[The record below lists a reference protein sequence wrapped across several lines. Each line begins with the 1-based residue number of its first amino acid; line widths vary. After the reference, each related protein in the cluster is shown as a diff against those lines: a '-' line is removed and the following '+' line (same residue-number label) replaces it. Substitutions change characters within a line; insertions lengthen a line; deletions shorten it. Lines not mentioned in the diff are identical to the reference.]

1 MSIGKPTVIVHTT
14 FFPVA
19 TTPAEALIDPEREA
33 ARLLGERLYDLL
45 TRPTADRLSWGTG
58 VQVRIATHFDRI
70 DPDEASFV
78 VVIPVLGEIA
88 EERDNVREQAIATIA
103 SWRAS
108 HAHVVPVFRWRSWRA
123 HEDAIQLKA
132 IATELPPDEPRPLPR
147 RRRVAR
153 RSTDPAPSD
162 LGPPPPPPAEPPALA
177 PGPRPETIDEIVLA
191 LARIL
196 ARDDRYATRMF
207 ISHAKGDLA
216 GTENAA
222 ETICNHLQRNTTADK
237 PFFDRVSLL
246 PGEELETKLDEA
258 AEHGVFVAVRGDSYS
273 SRSWCVRELLKA
285 KRRKLPILV
294 VEVLS
299 NGERRSSAYSGN
311 APSVVWIRGNPELS
325 VQRVVTAAMVECVR
339 SLVFAHESK
348 RVIDAAFPGQ
358 PVIAMPRPPE
368 LLDVPTLR
376 AGRDGEVIVLHPDP
390 ELTVHERALLLEA
403 DKQLRIVTP
412 STAFAGTIGGESR
425 APLHDFEVALSLS
438 DEPRVT
444 SSSGITDAHVHDATV
459 FLARALVA
467 AGAAIGYGGD
477 FRGFGYTELL
487 SQLIA
492 AYNQTARKPAE
503 LLHGYMAAHT
513 KKPSAWTYAYSAR
526 RLGAFGALRAEALVE
541 PPPEGSPPP
550 PAARQ
555 ALYYSDMRRVMEN
568 HVNARVVLY
577 GSTTPLGYDAKGYR
591 GRYPGVAEEAW
602 RSLEAGHPLYVAG
615 GFGGAAG
622 VVAQLLTTTEGLP
635 SELDEARWKGNP
647 IWDGLVAALDAD
659 PDFARLGLPPTQM
672 VLAHKIRA
680 LGRDYL
686 ANNESSVHWNGLTVA
701 ENQALFATRDP
712 LTLAALVVK
721 GLVGIAVRR
730 ERQKLSIDLIEGDVT
745 RASEL
750 DVLVFPT
757 FTNVD
762 LDGAGEAIDR
772 VTDGAATRAHR
783 ARGLYPA
790 PKTIGAKYLYAADL
804 GDANSAMSDPI
815 AMVTAA
821 AQATAE
827 VALRYRLMRIGI
839 VTFLGNVA
847 ANFGAAVE
855 AMLAGLRGIP
865 DDARLFW
872 YERDPSRAA
881 MLAAILEKAPKVE
894 LARIV
899 AATEVA
905 PEPARNRPRTTLT
918 LRQQGDDLDV
928 TVLVPQASGLTPN
941 IRSLFDEP
949 MRAQLAGDTLDATP
963 AEPRLSEH
971 GSKITALLFGAGAK
985 RILEAVRDTQ
995 LVIVHDSA
1003 GSGIPYEALGWGDGD
1018 HRVTPA
1024 TRGGIVRHLSVMVEA
1039 DRGVPLPAHAGE
1051 LGVLVIVDPR
1061 GDLPEARHEGE
1072 TVIKALERNPRVKVT
1087 ALRGA
1092 EATVD
1097 AVCTALA
1104 DPAIDVVH
1112 YCGHAFYRGPGPTNS
1127 GLNCAEDKE
1136 LCLSDLQAL
1145 PRLPRLAIFNA
1156 CQSGRV
1162 RNEAGATAPPQS
1174 FAEFFLRSGV
1184 DAYLGTFWLVSDA
1197 SATIFAA
1204 ELYAKLCAGADLGD
1218 AVVAGRQLLQSRG
1231 LKDWA
1236 NYLLYGRADF
1246 RLVRGAGIIPTTSA
1260 EMPVVTGRAEGKMIV
1275 AAWSFDAT
1283 SAPST
1288 FSVSATER
1296 FGTLERPV
1304 PTEGPIRVDRR
1315 DGWHAGKATIVWVAT
1330 VPLAAPAGER
1340 GFRLRTSAGDPL
1352 DVGPVTQADNTRAV
1366 SLPIDELRD
1375 LRTVLDQQP
1384 DRGREL
1390 LAQLLPSA
1398 DPDVLRAEIEQAIA
1412 EEAARAPGTRAAWP
1426 LDAFTP
1432 GPVDGAAL
1440 TAFIAAY
1447 PEAAVERADAAD
1459 VKFQSREDWARY
1471 ASCRGVVNFAIGG
1484 DLEPP
1489 LSAALTNRP
1498 ADMTHELR
1506 PGEFDGNT
1514 ISVALFSDNG
1524 NGRHASK
1531 AIVQRIIDANV
1542 PYAFHLGDVY
1552 YGGREHEFRDYFAT
1566 PLEPLLDR
1574 TELFM
1579 LTGNHEM
1586 FAGGRYFKQMVQQ
1599 KAIKHPQRQRQRAET
1614 FRLKG
1619 PGFQIIGLDTMF
1631 VGWNSGRMRLHDHAD
1646 DAALN
1651 LLDGWLSGGKDDFTV
1666 LLTTNQPWD
1675 RGSENLTR
1683 LYMSLRKAIAGRVD
1697 LWFWGNVHYAA
1708 LFEPWSFPDAVMAS
1722 HRHLIG
1728 SCIGHGGFP
1737 FYRSTKLGALPR
1749 RVDCR
1754 WYESQS
1760 RFWPETKV
1768 RSDVGLNGWCK
1779 LDLARAQGQWDAKLT
1794 FIDWIGRDRLR
1805 ATLSRKD
1812 GDTVRFERVEESA
1825 LAAVGA
1831 DPTWRDKQ
1839 TEPRDP

>member
-19 TTPAEALIDPEREA
+19 TTPAEELIDPECEA

-45 TRPTADRLSWGTG
+45 TRSAADRLSWGTG
-58 VQVRIATHFDRI
+58 VQVRIATHFDRV

-78 VVIPVLGEIA
+78 VVIPVLGDIA
-88 EERDNVREQAIATIA
+88 EERDTVREQAIATIA
-103 SWRAS
+103 SWRVTC
-108 HAHVVPVFRWRSWRA
+108 AHVVPLFKARSWRA
-123 HEDAIQLKA
+123 HEDAIKVKA
-132 IATELPPDEPRPLPR
+132 IVTDLPPAE
-147 RRRVAR
+147 
-153 RSTDPAPSD
+153 
-162 LGPPPPPPAEPPALA
+162 PPPPPAEPPPIDPA
-177 PGPRPETIDEIVLA
+177 PRPETIDEIVLA

-196 ARDDRYATRMF
+196 ARDDTYATRMF

-222 ETICNHLQRNTTADK
+222 ETICNHVQRNTTAER

-246 PGEELETKLDEA
+246 PGEELETSIDEA

-311 APSVVWIRGNPELS
+311 APSVVWLRGKPEVS
-325 VQRVVTAAMVECVR
+325 VQRVVTSAMVECVR
-339 SLVFAHESK
+339 SLVFAHESQ

-376 AGRDGEVIVLHPDP
+376 AGRDGEVVVLHPDP

-438 DEPRVT
+438 DEPRVQ
-444 SSSGITDAHVHDATV
+444 SASGITDAHVHDATV

-513 KKPSAWTYAYSAR
+513 RKPSTWTYAYSAR
-526 RLGAFGALRAEALVE
+526 RLGAFGALRAEALLD
-541 PPPEGSPPP
+541 PPPDGSPPP
-550 PAARQ
+550 PGRA
-555 ALYYSDMRRVMEN
+555 ALYVSDMRRVMEN

-577 GSTTPLGYDAKGYR
+577 GSTTPLGHDARGYR
-591 GRYPGVAEEAW
+591 GRFPGVAEEAW

-622 VVAQLLTTTEGLP
+622 VVAQLLTTTEGVP
-635 SELDEARWKGNP
+635 RELDEARWKGNP
-647 IWDGLVAALDAD
+647 TWDGLVAALDAD
-659 PDFARLGLPPTQM
+659 PDFARLMLPPTQM
-672 VLAHKIRA
+672 ALAHKIRA
-680 LGRDYL
+680 LGRECL
-686 ANNESSVHWNGLTVA
+686 ANNEAALRWNGLTVA

-712 LTLAALVVK
+712 LTLTALVIK
-721 GLVGIAVRR
+721 GLVGIATRR

-750 DVLVFPT
+750 DILVFPT

-772 VTDGAATRAHR
+772 VSDGAATRAHR
-783 ARGLYPA
+783 SRGLYPA
-790 PKTIGAKYLYAADL
+790 PKTIGAKYLFAADL

-839 VTFLGNVA
+839 VTFLGNVT
-847 ANFGAAVE
+847 ANLGAAVE
-855 AMLAGLRGIP
+855 AMIAGLRGIP

-899 AATEVA
+899 AATEIA
-905 PEPARNRPRTTLT
+905 PEPARNRARTTLT

-941 IRSLFDEP
+941 IRSRLDETT
-949 MRAQLAGDTLDATP
+949 RTQLAGDALDATP
-963 AEPRLSEH
+963 AEPKLSER
-971 GSKITALLFGAGAK
+971 GARIAALLFGSGAR
-985 RILEAVRDTQ
+985 RILDAVRDTQ

-1003 GSGIPYEALGWGDGD
+1003 GSGIPYEALGWGDGNN
-1018 HRVTPA
+1018 RVTPA
-1024 TRGGIVRHLSVMVEA
+1024 TRGGIVRYLSAMVDA

-1061 GDLPEARHEGE
+1061 GDLREAAHEGE
-1072 TVIKALERNPRVKVT
+1072 TVIEALSRNPRVKVES
-1087 ALRGA
+1087 LRGPQ
-1092 EATVD
+1092 ATVE
-1097 AVCTALA
+1097 AICAALA
-1104 DPAIDVVH
+1104 RPETDVVH

-1136 LCLSDLQAL
+1136 LYLSHLQAL
-1145 PRLPRLAIFNA
+1145 PRLPRLVIFNA

-1162 RNEAGATAPPQS
+1162 RNEAGVTAPPQS

-1204 ELYAKLCAGADLGD
+1204 ELYAKLCAGAELGD

-1246 RLVRGAGIIPTTSA
+1246 RLVRGAGIVPTAPTA
-1260 EMPVVTGRAEGKMIV
+1260 MPVATARAEGKMIV
-1275 AAWSFDAT
+1275 AAWSFDAN
-1283 SAPST
+1283 SAPGAFT
-1288 FSVSATER
+1288 MTATER
-1296 FGTLERPV
+1296 FGALERPV
-1304 PTEGPIRVDRR
+1304 ATDGPIRVDRR
-1315 DGWHAGKATIVWVAT
+1315 DGWHAGKPTVVWVAT

-1340 GFRLRTSAGDPL
+1340 GFRLRSSAGDPL
-1352 DVGPVTQADNTRAV
+1352 DVGPATAADDTRAV
-1366 SLPIDELRD
+1366 NLPIDELRD
-1375 LRTVLDQQP
+1375 LRTVLEQQP

-1390 LAQLLPSA
+1390 LAQLLPSS
-1398 DPDVLRAEIEQAIA
+1398 DPDVLRAEIDQAIA
-1412 EEAARAPGTRAAWP
+1412 EYDARDRGTRAVWP
-1426 LDAFTP
+1426 LDALTP

-1440 TAFIAAY
+1440 TAFVAAY
-1447 PEAAVERADAAD
+1447 PKAAVERADAAE
-1459 VKFQSREDWARY
+1459 VKFQGKEDWARY
-1471 ASCRGVVNFAIGG
+1471 ASCSGVVNFVIGG
-1484 DLEPP
+1484 ELEPP
-1489 LSAALTNRP
+1489 LSAELGNRP
-1498 ADMTHELR
+1498 VDMTHELR
-1506 PGEFDGNT
+1506 PGEFDGNV

-1524 NGRHASK
+1524 NGLHASK
-1531 AIVQRIIDANV
+1531 AIAQRIIEANL

-1552 YGGREHEFRDYFAT
+1552 YGGKAHEFRDYFAT
-1566 PLEPLLDR
+1566 PLAPLLDR

-1586 FAGGRYFKQMVQQ
+1586 FAGGRYFKQMVRA
-1599 KAIKHPQRQRQRAET
+1599 KSTNHPQRQRQRAET

-1619 PGFQIIGLDTMF
+1619 RGFQIIGLDTMF
-1631 VGWNSGRMRLHDHAD
+1631 VGWRSGRMRLRDYAD
-1646 DAALN
+1646 DDALA
-1651 LLDGWLSGGKDDFTV
+1651 LLDGWLSDGKDDFTI
-1666 LLTTNQPWD
+1666 LLTTNEPWD

-1683 LYMSLRKAIAGRVD
+1683 LYASLRKTIAGRVD

-1722 HRHLIG
+1722 RRHVIG

-1737 FYRSTKLGALPR
+1737 FYRSTRLGALPR
-1749 RVDCR
+1749 HVDCR

-1760 RFWPETKV
+1760 RFWPETRV
-1768 RSDVGLNGWCK
+1768 RPDVGLNGWCK
-1779 LDLARAQGQWDAKLT
+1779 LTLARAPQQWNAELT
-1794 FIDWIGRDRLR
+1794 FIDWIGRERLR
-1805 ATLSRKD
+1805 ATLCRKD
-1812 GDTVRFERVEESA
+1812 GESVRFERVEESA
-1825 LAAVGA
+1825 LASVGA
-1831 DPTWRDKQ
+1831 TPTWRDKQ
-1839 TEPRDP
+1839 TEPREP